1 MIFEQFMLLVF
12 VSGMLAAL
20 YLEHR
25 FISDMKLL
33 ARFLVKKW
41 KEKK

>member
-1 MIFEQFMLLVF
+1 MPIETFFLIVF
-12 VSGMLAAL
+12 ISGMLVAL

-25 FISDMKLL
+25 FISDMKIV
-33 ARFLVKKW
+33 ARYLVKKW

>member
-1 MIFEQFMLLVF
+1 MPLETFFLIVF
-12 VSGMLAAL
+12 ISGMLAAL

-25 FISDMKLL
+25 FIADMKML
-33 ARFLVKKW
+33 ARYLIKKW